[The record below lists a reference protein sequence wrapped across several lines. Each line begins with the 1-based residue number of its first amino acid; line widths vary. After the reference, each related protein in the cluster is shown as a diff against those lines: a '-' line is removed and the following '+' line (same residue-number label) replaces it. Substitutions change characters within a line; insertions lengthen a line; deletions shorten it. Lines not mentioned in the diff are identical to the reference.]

1 MNGRTRLPVA
11 SHWITACA
19 AWITASGDARAR
31 CVGAMLK
38 SGSNCLRVEYG
49 ACILQPSS
57 SAAGDAARR
66 AELAASLGMV
76 QAGDAKASVY
86 CVSRHLP
93 RLLDMPAA
101 ARFAY
106 VLTNLVAAPLSS
118 WLRGVQP
125 LQPEVGACSI
135 AT

>member
-1 MNGRTRLPVA
+1 
-11 SHWITACA
+11 
-19 AWITASGDARAR
+19 
-31 CVGAMLK
+31 MLK
-38 SGSNCLRVEYG
+38 SGSNCLRVESG

-66 AELAASLGMV
+66 AQLAASLGMV
-76 QAGDAKASVY
+76 QAGDAKVSVY

-135 AT
+135 ATRILHCAHAHSTTVTMLCSAAYPLYVYM